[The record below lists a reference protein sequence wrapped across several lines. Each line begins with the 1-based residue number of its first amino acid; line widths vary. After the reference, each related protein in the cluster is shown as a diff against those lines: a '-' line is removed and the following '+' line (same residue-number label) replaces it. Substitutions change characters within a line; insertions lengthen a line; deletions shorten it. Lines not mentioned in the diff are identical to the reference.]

1 MKNEPDFLKR
11 IDDAV
16 FNILKTK
23 IKMGIIDKACKPIEK
38 DKFNKEKFYKA
49 KKAAEDILKK
59 SNEPK

>member
-23 IKMGIIDKACKPIEK
+23 IKMGIIDESLKPIEK
-38 DKFNKEKFYKA
+38 YKFNKEKFYKA

>member
-1 MKNEPDFLKR
+1 M
-11 IDDAV
+11 

-23 IKMGIIDKACKPIEK
+23 IKMGIIDESLKPIEK
-38 DKFNKEKFYKA
+38 YKFNKEKFYKA